1 MGERRGTDGRG
12 IMRTVMRL
20 RIAQWKSTGGRR
32 GIVRTVGRRGQWWT
46 LMIHRAVSRRM
57 PTQLVV
63 SLSPLSLFVC
73 GDDKHLLQ
81 LCWRLLTLAI
91 LTTTYSAA
99 SMQNILQYTVRLPL
113 ASPIQDNVEFHNW
126 VIESSMISENTDRPL
141 GLYWCW
147 S

>member
-1 MGERRGTDGRG
+1 
-12 IMRTVMRL
+12 
-20 RIAQWKSTGGRR
+20 
-32 GIVRTVGRRGQWWT
+32 
-46 LMIHRAVSRRM
+46 MIHRAVSRLM

-73 GDDKHLLQ
+73 SDDKHLLQ

-113 ASPIQDNVEFHNW
+113 TSPVQDNVEFHN
-126 VIESSMISENTDRPL
+126 
-141 GLYWCW
+141 
-147 S
+147 